1 MTFHTVQTLQGR
13 KGWRMQEVI
22 DIEALLVW
30 AYQRQKVDR
39 VSGAMFRHE
48 AGQHWSNGSCLDG
61 IARVAS
67 LGCAVDVSA
76 WSGLPACDPDAEL
89 VHEAVGRIGPVG
101 RTVARLARTGE
112 RPDWMKGVYRW
123 KPEPLRDRDGRMVL
137 AMTDGKRVVP
147 GKARYANRVLRPWSW
162 QPLVWR
168 DRAHL
173 LIGMRNSW
181 MDWHRALDR
190 LSRDLDGR
198 LRRWR
203 VTGPAVPLR
212 PWLDD
217 VWPYPDESLD
227 KLCNPLT

>member
-1 MTFHTVQTLQGR
+1 MGAI
-13 KGWRMQEVI
+13 RMAKADAMREVI

-30 AYQRQKVDR
+30 AYRRQKVDR

-48 AGQHWSNGSCLDG
+48 AGLSGSGGDWLG
-61 IARVAS
+61 LARVAA
-67 LGCAVDVSA
+67 LGVTVDASG
-76 WSGLPACDPDAEL
+76 WSGLPACDPDAET

-101 RTVARLARTGE
+101 RTMVRLARTGE
-112 RPDWMKGVYRW
+112 RPDWMEGVYRW

-147 GKARYANRVLRPWSW
+147 GKAMMPNRHLRKWSW

-173 LIGMRNSW
+173 LIGVRNGW
-181 MDWHRALDR
+181 IDWHRALSR
-190 LSRDLDGR
+190 LAGDLDGR

-203 VTGPAVPLR
+203 VTGPAAPLR
-212 PWLDD
+212 PWRDD

-227 KLCNPLT
+227 K